1 MMRALR
7 KVIGLSALLSFGT
20 NLAAD
25 EVATPSAGDE
35 FLEYLGSWDG
45 DDADWQVVAR
55 VERVTAENTRPATH
69 APHER
74 PPPVDGDDAGIV
86 QE

>member
-1 MMRALR
+1 MRALR
-7 KVIGLSALLSFGT
+7 KVVGLSALLSFGA

-45 DDADWQVVAR
+45 DDSDWQVVAR
-55 VERVTAENTRPATH
+55 VERVTTENARPTER
-69 APHER
+69 APRER